1 MINEINELSNST
13 LSKEEILAL
22 NDKEKCL
29 YHITYRGYF
38 KELRKLIESPET
50 QELIRPHIPKLSL
63 IVAHIGNTRI
73 LKYLIKNDLLDVE
86 IEKNYQNCFTVATC
100 KGHIKVLK
108 ILVKYSNDIKDNNF
122 IYSSGSDFN
131 AFEYALICQHI
142 NILDYLIKIGFG
154 MYNRVYNTYEN
165 YHFII
170 KLGKIKSLK
179 YLDKK
184 GYKVSNKVLNRR
196 LFNCRYNKILKYF
209 YGKGGRLYG
218 YKISKYIN
226 VLDKFNKEK
235 FFINFTCINKLLF
248 I

>member
-1 MINEINELSNST
+1 MINEINKLSKST

-38 KELRKLIESPET
+38 KELRRLIESPET
-50 QELIRPHIPKLSL
+50 KELIRPYIPKLSL
-63 IVAHIGNTRI
+63 IVAHTGNTRI
-73 LKYLIKNDLLDVE
+73 LKYLIKNNLLDVE
-86 IEKNYQNCFTVATC
+86 IKNECYQNCFIFATYY
-100 KGHIKVLK
+100 GHIKVLK

-122 IYSSGSDFN
+122 IYSCCGNFN
-131 AFEYALICQHI
+131 AFQYALYCQHI
-142 NILDYLIKIGFG
+142 HLLDYLIQIGFR
-154 MYNRVYNTYEN
+154 MYHNLYAN
-165 YHFII
+165 YKYIVSW
-170 KLGKIKSLK
+170 GKIKSLK

-184 GYKVSNKVLNRR
+184 GYKVTNKEINKY
-196 LFNCRYNKILKYF
+196 LFDCCYNEILKYF

-226 VLDKFNKEK
+226 VLNKFNKEK
-235 FFINFTCINKLLF
+235 FFINSTFINKLLF